1 MTRIILIGAGKGGK
15 ALVELFHKDPTVEIA
30 GVADKDAG
38 APGLVLARE
47 LGLRVSADYR
57 EFLTGKE
64 DGLVMNCIEGRT
76 GTGHGVRKTG
86 DCGMAARKKERL
98 WHDSESH
105 WCVTFVTAVVPGR
118 SYPAAWFLS
127 CGAPRRPVLFLE
139 QDSHFTLRNFDN

>member
-57 EFLTGKE
+57 EFLTSEE
-64 DGLVMNCIEGRT
+64 DGLIIDVTGNPDVGREIYELKPEGMEIVSGNAARFIWEFIE
-76 GTGHGVRKTG
+76 
-86 DCGMAARKKERL
+86 ARKKAEALEDRYRL
-98 WHDSESH
+98 ALRELEARAESEFI
-105 WCVTFVTAVVPGR
+105 VGNNPKMK
-118 SYPAAWFLS
+118 
-127 CGAPRRPVLFLE
+127 
-139 QDSHFTLRNFDN
+139 